1 MAWHL
6 TDEKPINWTNV
17 DQGLDVVWHHK
28 ATELTYSIISSC
40 YIPWERRVL
49 NPCTWSAWGRM
60 GVQQGQRNASSAAHR
75 WPEENRKQLIRSM
88 IAENRACLFWK
99 SSLARLQEFTSRN
112 SSICLYE
119 IKRNKANLRDLIA
132 ATGLVIL
139 LELDSNRRF
148 FSRETPNLGQN
159 RRFFLAEWPWNL
171 TDDLQKQ

>member
-1 MAWHL
+1 ML
-6 TDEKPINWTNV
+6 TKV
-17 DQGLDVVWHHK
+17 LDVVWHHK

-99 SSLARLQEFTSRN
+99 SSLARLQEFTGRN

-119 IKRNKANLRDLIA
+119 IKRKNLFKSTCPTGSFTCPGPSGSGKRWALWKCSHSCVQRHIGTVKPLI
-132 ATGLVIL
+132 
-139 LELDSNRRF
+139 
-148 FSRETPNLGQN
+148 
-159 RRFFLAEWPWNL
+159 
-171 TDDLQKQ
+171 